1 MNESNLVQKFIWFS
15 ERAILLTIAL
25 ATLFASASEII
36 RIISVKEVN
45 LSDLFLLF
53 IYAEVLGMVA
63 SFYANNRIPV
73 TLPLI
78 IAMTALTRMIIQESK
93 DLNAINI
100 IYEAIE
106 HIEKRLS
113 GLLEPD
119 LKEISLGSAE
129 VQKIFKVSKFGKIA
143 GSKVINGEIKSKSK
157 ARIIRDGVVVYNGEI
172 QSIFREKNQV
182 KEVGTGLECGISIKD
197 FIDFKEKDVIESYL
211 AEEIQR
217 SI

>member
-15 ERAILLTIAL
+15 ERSILLKIAL

-36 RIISVKEVN
+36 RIISVREVN

-100 IYEAIE
+100 IYEATGIL
-106 HIEKRLS
+106 ILAIS
-113 GLLEPD
+113 AYIMT
-119 LKEISLGSAE
+119 LKDKISLKKLLLRD
-129 VQKIFKVSKFGKIA
+129 KI
-143 GSKVINGEIKSKSK
+143 
-157 ARIIRDGVVVYNGEI
+157 D
-172 QSIFREKNQV
+172 
-182 KEVGTGLECGISIKD
+182 
-197 FIDFKEKDVIESYL
+197 ESD
-211 AEEIQR
+211 IPD
-217 SI
+217 

>member
-1 MNESNLVQKFIWFS
+1 MNDSNLVQKFIWFS

-25 ATLFASASEII
+25 ATLFASTSEII

-63 SFYANNRIPV
+63 TFYANNRIPV

-100 IYEAIE
+100 IYEATGIL
-106 HIEKRLS
+106 ILAIS
-113 GLLEPD
+113 AYIMT
-119 LKEISLGSAE
+119 LKDKISL
-129 VQKIFKVSKFGKIA
+129 KKLLL
-143 GSKVINGEIKSKSK
+143 
-157 ARIIRDGVVVYNGEI
+157 
-172 QSIFREKNQV
+172 REK
-182 KEVGTGLECGISIKD
+182 
-197 FIDFKEKDVIESYL
+197 IDESD
-211 AEEIQR
+211 IPD
-217 SI
+217 

>member
-36 RIISVKEVN
+36 RIISVQEVN

-53 IYAEVLGMVA
+53 IYADVLGMVA

-100 IYEAIE
+100 IYEATGIL
-106 HIEKRLS
+106 ILAIS
-113 GLLEPD
+113 AYIMT
-119 LKEISLGSAE
+119 LKDKISL
-129 VQKIFKVSKFGKIA
+129 KKLLL
-143 GSKVINGEIKSKSK
+143 
-157 ARIIRDGVVVYNGEI
+157 
-172 QSIFREKNQV
+172 REK
-182 KEVGTGLECGISIKD
+182 
-197 FIDFKEKDVIESYL
+197 IDESD
-211 AEEIQR
+211 IPD
-217 SI
+217 